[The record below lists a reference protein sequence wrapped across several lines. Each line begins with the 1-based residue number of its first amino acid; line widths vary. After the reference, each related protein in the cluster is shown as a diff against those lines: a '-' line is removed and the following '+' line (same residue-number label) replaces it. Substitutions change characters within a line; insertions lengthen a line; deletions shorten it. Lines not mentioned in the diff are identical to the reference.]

1 MVAILI
7 SAKLT
12 TPTLLE
18 IRVFW
23 NKGYVVIS
31 VDDITDKILSRDSSF
46 VVDVVMWVK
55 FTNSVISVAEAN
67 LTSIL

>member
-7 SAKLT
+7 SEKLT